1 MRILVHSVVII
12 VGAALG
18 LAVGFAWRGK
28 QASLDQ
34 AGAPTAGRYGSLYG
48 KPGKPAK
55 AGTPKSDRLNDD
67 SPLATKLE
75 HDLSMSSGVTRWL
88 HWVNALEKAA
98 PGDFPRLF
106 QLARDNPVARRFVA
120 ARWAEVAPRHMFGLL
135 VAASKGGNSLPV
147 NELANIL
154 FTEWPKRDPD
164 GAIDALSKGSDFA
177 LRPHWRFE
185 VAYAMVDQDIER
197 ALRLM
202 ADWHADD
209 IGFGPSGIAAVS
221 KWARK
226 DPRHAAE
233 FLFSQPPGYSVQS
246 TIDTVG
252 KEWAKIDPVAALEYA
267 KGRPGELS
275 SVLAA
280 SAIKEWASKNVG
292 DVADWLAATDDRTRN
307 RLSPA
312 FVEAW
317 AKQDTD
323 GAMSW
328 CAENL
333 TGTSL
338 ARAVA
343 GLMRGA
349 AEKDVTGA
357 AALVTGMEPSHA
369 RTEAAL
375 AVANKWF
382 PNLSSDTRAGP
393 EAVAWLGNLD
403 GDTVKR
409 VVEEVAWGWATSDPR
424 GMAAFI
430 AQSSSDRVPP
440 YAYELLGRELARK
453 SPSESLD
460 WANQLPEDRKL
471 SGGGAAFAEWR
482 SSQPEAAMKWLNE
495 LPSSDPRQ
503 KAYFESV
510 VRSLAYHPQ
519 AAEQLAAMTTAQ
531 QTTARGVIEGMS
543 LPADRRSRLMAAL
556 NAP

>member
-1 MRILVHSVVII
+1 MKILFNSLVII
-12 VGAALG
+12 VGAIVG
-18 LAVGFAWRGK
+18 LVVGFALRGK
-28 QASLDQ
+28 QPSPSKA
-34 AGAPTAGRYGSLYG
+34 AAPATGRYESVNRRSSV
-48 KPGKPAK
+48 K
-55 AGTPKSDRLNDD
+55 AGTPTSVRLNDD
-67 SPLATKLE
+67 SPLATRLE
-75 HDLSMSSGVTRWL
+75 QNLSMSAGVTQWL
-88 HWVNALEKAA
+88 HWLDALEKAV

-106 QLARDNPVARRFVA
+106 QLARGNSVARRFVA
-120 ARWAEVAPRHMFGLL
+120 SRWAEVAPRHMLDFL
-135 VAASKGGNSLPV
+135 VVASKGGNGATV
-147 NELANIL
+147 NELASIL

-164 GAIDALSKGSDFA
+164 GAIAALSKADDFA
-177 LRPHWRFE
+177 MHPYWRFE

-197 ALRLM
+197 SLRVM
-202 ADWHADD
+202 GEWHADD

-246 TIDTVG
+246 TIETVG
-252 KEWAKIDPVAALEYA
+252 KEWAKVAPAAALDFA
-267 KGRPGELS
+267 TSRSGELS
-275 SVLAA
+275 SMLAG
-280 SAIKEWASKNVG
+280 SVVKEWASKNVG
-292 DVADWLAATDDRTRN
+292 ETADWLATTDERTRN

-317 AKQDTD
+317 AKQDTA
-323 GAMSW
+323 GAMTW

-333 TGTSL
+333 SGTSL

-343 GLMRGA
+343 GLMTGA

-357 AALVTGMEPSHA
+357 AALVTGMEPSNA

-382 PNLSSDTRAGP
+382 PHLSSDTRAGP
-393 EAVAWLGNLD
+393 EAVAWLGSLD

-409 VVEEVAWGWATSDPR
+409 VVEETAWGWATSDPR
-424 GMAAFI
+424 SMAAFL

-460 WANQLPEDRKL
+460 WANQLPEDRRL
-471 SGGGAAFAEWR
+471 TAGGAAFAEWR
-482 SSQPEAAMKWLNE
+482 SSQPEEAMKWLNE
-495 LPSSDPRQ
+495 LSSTDPRQ
-503 KAYFESV
+503 NAYFESV

-519 AAEQLAAMTTAQ
+519 AAEQLAAMTSAQ
-531 QTTARGVIEGMS
+531 QATARGVLEGMS
-543 LPADRRSRLMAAL
+543 LPAERRSRLIAAL
-556 NAP
+556 NSH